1 VHDFDAAQ
9 SWEAFVSD
17 FRGRSYLAPDLER
30 LPHPAAKLL
39 SEWRDHGVPAL
50 TSSPPWSTETKQACV
65 ERGCHR
71 SAIEHATFLREE
83 MAEFIDNRFWVVLPY
98 RAVAHLPNLQLS
110 PAAVK
115 EERERKPRLLCDHS
129 WYPVNDTTLPHSPP
143 EAMQF
148 GGALQ
153 RILELVRH
161 TR

>member
-71 SAIEHATFLREE
+71 SAVEHATFLREE

-115 EERERKPRLLCDHS
+115 EERERKPRLLCE
-129 WYPVNDTTLPHSPP
+129 TTLGTP
-143 EAMQF
+143 
-148 GGALQ
+148 
-153 RILELVRH
+153 
-161 TR
+161 